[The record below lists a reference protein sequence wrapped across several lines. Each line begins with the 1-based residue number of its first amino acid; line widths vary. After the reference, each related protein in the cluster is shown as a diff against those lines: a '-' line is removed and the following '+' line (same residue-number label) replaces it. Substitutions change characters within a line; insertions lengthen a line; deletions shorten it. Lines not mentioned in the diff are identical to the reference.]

1 MTSRAGRSLFLQLVR
16 NYSNS
21 AGKDVKHYKL
31 VVAGG
36 GTGGCS
42 VAARACRA
50 LGAGNVAVIEPAEVS
65 LLSFTVSIIII
76 HVVVLIHV
84 RRVVMKLTALMILMK
99 VANLCHQL
107 YKKNLII

>member
-1 MTSRAGRSLFLQLVR
+1 MSSRAGRSFFVQLVR
-16 NYSNS
+16 KYSNT
-21 AGKDVKHYKL
+21 AGSDVKHYKI

-65 LLSFTVSIIII
+65 HLS
-76 HVVVLIHV
+76 
-84 RRVVMKLTALMILMK
+84 RLT
-99 VANLCHQL
+99 
-107 YKKNLII
+107 